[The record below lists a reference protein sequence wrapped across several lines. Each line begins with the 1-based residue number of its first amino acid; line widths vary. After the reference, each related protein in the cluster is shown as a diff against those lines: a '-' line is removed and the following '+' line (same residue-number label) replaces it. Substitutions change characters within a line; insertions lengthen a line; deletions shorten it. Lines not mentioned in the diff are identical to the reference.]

1 MADSIHY
8 ILSNFRETMLTAIAK
23 LEFEL
28 RDTVRYSEPVKQK
41 YPPRDHWLNEEGSEI
56 SDVRDTEVEHLAK
69 TVELV
74 LQRLDQ
80 LETTQKSCTTSV
92 CKEDV
97 HEILQI
103 KPIINTKNIIVPS
116 VKSTPALAA
125 AVAAA
130 SANPPIFTLDSNQ
143 TNESF
148 SIINDI
154 SKEKRV
160 ENDEDSED
168 EEEIIEEAAEEAVEE
183 VEEEAVEEVEEEAAE
198 EVEEEAVEEV
208 EEEAAEEVEEEAAEE
223 ETVETVVEET
233 EEVDQEESPD
243 LEPIKIK
250 GKQYYKDSENNI
262 YAETEDGYEQ
272 IGIYNPKTKEIEVE
286 ETVEEAEEEEGVE
299 VEEFEYKGKT
309 YQRDTEN
316 NVYLDGEQIGTWNGK
331 KIIPT

>member
-28 RDTVRYSEPVKQK
+28 RDTARYSEPVKQK
-41 YPPRDHWLNEEGSEI
+41 YPPRDHWLNEECSDI
-56 SDVRDTEVEHLAK
+56 SDIRDTEVENLAK

-103 KPIINTKNIIVPS
+103 KPIINTRNVIVPS

-154 SKEKRV
+154 SKEKPV

-168 EEEIIEEAAEEAVEE
+168 EEVEVEEAVEE
-183 VEEEAVEEVEEEAAE
+183 ETESVEEEAVETVVEE
-198 EVEEEAVEEV
+198 VEEAVEE
-208 EEEAAEEVEEEAAEE
+208 EA
-223 ETVETVVEET
+223 
-233 EEVDQEESPD
+233 ESPE

-272 IGIYNPKTKEIEVE
+272 IGVYNPKTKEIEVE
-286 ETVEEAEEEEGVE
+286 EAVEEAVEEEEGVE

-309 YQRDTEN
+309 YQRDNEN